1 MSSKYTISKSNSNI
15 FSTGKKSIMG
25 ILNITND
32 SFYDGGRYINE
43 EQIMQRCKDMLDE
56 GASIIDIG
64 AQSSRPGAQQL
75 SSEYELK
82 KLLPVI
88 KLLKNTFQNITIS
101 VDTFWSNTA
110 IKCVQAGAD
119 IINDISAGEID
130 EKMFSA
136 IAELNTPY
144 IMMHMQ
150 GIPSNMQ
157 IDPNYKNVTQ
167 EIIKFFRKK
176 INTLQQLGFS
186 QKVIIDPG
194 FGFGKTME
202 HNYKILNNL
211 RKFKCIKSP
220 ILVGLSRKSMIYEIL
235 KTTPQK
241 SLNGT
246 SITNTIALQNGANIL
261 RVHDVKAA
269 KECIKIT
276 RFAENNY

>member
-1 MSSKYTISKSNSNI
+1 
-15 FSTGKKSIMG
+15 MG

-32 SFYDGGRYINE
+32 SFYDGGRYMNE
-43 EQIMQRCKDMLDE
+43 EQIILRCKDMLDE

-130 EKMFSA
+130 EKMFSS

-144 IMMHMQ
+144 IMMHMR

-157 IDPNYKNVTQ
+157 INPNYKNVTQ

-176 INTLQQLGFS
+176 INKLQQLGFS
-186 QKVIIDPG
+186 QKIIIDPG
-194 FGFGKTME
+194 FGFGKTIE
-202 HNYKILNNL
+202 HNYQILNNL
-211 RKFKCIKSP
+211 KKLKCIKSP
-220 ILVGLSRKSMIYEIL
+220 ILVGISRKSMIYELL

-261 RVHDVKAA
+261 RVHDIKAA